1 MFGLPVDADLKQ
13 YIRDL
18 FQPNKCRLDTRFV
31 IRDGKEHPFA
41 VIAPGGAYAKV
52 CSYIEGVPFAR
63 ELNRHG
69 ISAFIVYYHTKEM
82 ARFPAPQRDL
92 ARAVKYIFKNS
103 ERFGLDTDH
112 YSVWGSSAGG
122 HLAASFGTQNM
133 GYAKYSLPK
142 PEAMVL
148 IYPVISMLKEYTQK
162 DTHDNL
168 LGPDASIRGEMFT
181 SVEEHVTDAY
191 PPTYIWIGDADE
203 TVQPENAARMVR
215 ALAAA
220 GVKYENELFPGVGHG
235 VGLGSGT
242 SAEGWIRKAIQF
254 WYCCM
259 R

>member
-31 IRDGKEHPFA
+31 IRDGKKHPFA

-112 YSVWGSSAGG
+112 YSVWARLPAVIWQLPSARRTW
-122 HLAASFGTQNM
+122 AMQNIPCR
-133 GYAKYSLPK
+133 S
-142 PEAMVL
+142 
-148 IYPVISMLKEYTQK
+148 
-162 DTHDNL
+162 
-168 LGPDASIRGEMFT
+168 
-181 SVEEHVTDAY
+181 
-191 PPTYIWIGDADE
+191 
-203 TVQPENAARMVR
+203 
-215 ALAAA
+215 
-220 GVKYENELFPGVGHG
+220 
-235 VGLGSGT
+235 
-242 SAEGWIRKAIQF
+242 RK
-254 WYCCM
+254 